1 MVEHIEVRHNLQ
13 YIKYRSED
21 GSRLLGGTVFC
32 MKLWLNSTEQ
42 LHSWY
47 WLQQHLESKVKMAWC
62 KVCWK
67 HFEQRREPQATKI
80 WQLCQLRHW
89 LSETVN
95 CTGGKEEDCQRE
107 AAGEYRMLA
116 AGQLLFDA

>member
-1 MVEHIEVRHNLQ
+1 
-13 YIKYRSED
+13 
-21 GSRLLGGTVFC
+21 

-62 KVCWK
+62 EVCWK

-107 AAGEYRMLA
+107 TVGEYRMLA